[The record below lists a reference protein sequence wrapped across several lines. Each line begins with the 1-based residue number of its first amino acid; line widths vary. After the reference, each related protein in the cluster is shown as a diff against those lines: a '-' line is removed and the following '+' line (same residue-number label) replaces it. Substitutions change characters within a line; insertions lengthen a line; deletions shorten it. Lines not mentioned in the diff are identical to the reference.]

1 MTVRLGVI
9 GCGGISE
16 AQLGQVWAR
25 GLFEP
30 IACADPIEERQALF
44 REKFGFAKTVADY
57 RDLLAMQDVE
67 AVMVCTPT
75 YLHAP
80 VTIAAADAGKQ
91 IFCQKPMAMNTA
103 DCRRMID
110 ACERAGV
117 GLQIG
122 FVRRFKEMWSV
133 FREFL
138 DSGRLGAPLL
148 WRQISAGAGPGW
160 GDGHFMDKDKG
171 GGPLL
176 DMCIHTYDMACLCFG
191 QPVDVLSSTMDL
203 NPAATA
209 TDTGTVVVR
218 FENGNQLMLN
228 WSWGLPDGV
237 TGLSSCELLGPN
249 GVLFVPQPMDAYA
262 GRFKE
267 GERPEAGEAFL
278 AVLRNGD
285 RQVIPASANALF
297 ADELE
302 HFADWVANGGE
313 PLATGADGLRAT
325 RIAELAITGGGAF
338 QSTDP
343 A

>member
-16 AQLGQVWAR
+16 AQLGQVWER

-30 IACADPIEERQALF
+30 VACADPVEERRTLF
-44 REKFGFAKTVADY
+44 TEKFGFARAFADY
-57 RDLLAMQDVE
+57 RDLLAMADVQ

-80 VTIAAADAGKQ
+80 VTVAAAEAGKQ

-122 FVRRFKEMWSV
+122 FVRRFKAMWTV

-138 DSGRLGAPLL
+138 DSGLLGAPLL
-148 WRQISAGAGPGW
+148 WRQISAGAGPAW
-160 GDGHFMDKDKG
+160 GDGHFMNKDRG

-176 DMCIHTYDMACLCFG
+176 DMCVHTYDMACLCFG
-191 QPVDVLSSTMDL
+191 EPVDVLSSTMDL
-203 NPAATA
+203 NPAVTA
-209 TDTGTVVVR
+209 TDTGTVAVR
-218 FENGNQLMLN
+218 FESGNQLLLN
-228 WSWGLPDGV
+228 WSWGLPEGV
-237 TGLSSCELLGPN
+237 NGLSSCEILGPK
-249 GVLFVPQPMDAYA
+249 GVLFVPQPMDAYT
-262 GRFKE
+262 GRFE
-267 GERPEAGEAFL
+267 DGERPETGDAFL
-278 AVLRNGD
+278 AVLENGV
-285 RQVIPASANALF
+285 RKVIPAPANALF

-302 HFADWVANGGE
+302 HFADWVANGGK
-313 PLATGADGLRAT
+313 PRVSGPDGFRAA
-325 RIAELAITGGGAF
+325 RIAELALTGGGAF
-338 QSTDP
+338 QSTDTV
-343 A
+343 